1 MFSQF
6 QLHTCTYQNYLG
18 EPPAPNPRE
27 TSERMNFN
35 DIDKKHLI
43 WKLFIYWYLMSF
55 CHKKN
60 VTKCLGHHYAIWTSD
75 SNFLLAQIF
84 FFGQDKGLPSFQA
97 LNVKICSTGT
107 VFHTINVYIQ
117 VCSCTFNHY
126 CIWPKRDS
134 F

>member
-1 MFSQF
+1 
-6 QLHTCTYQNYLG
+6 
-18 EPPAPNPRE
+18 
-27 TSERMNFN
+27 
-35 DIDKKHLI
+35 
-43 WKLFIYWYLMSF
+43 MSF

-126 CIWPKRDS
+126 CI
-134 F
+134 